1 MLDRLASNTR
11 LTTAGLGSLDPASV
25 PSGYALQLALG
36 PLDSLIAAMRLTRS
50 HKYVLMLRMVQRLHQ
65 AGQVWPAG
73 ESLPARLVWGAHTPT
88 DRTTV
93 LADVVAGYGAGVFSL
108 ETAVRMLQEA
118 GYPVEDVAEEVER
131 IQRRSFDQAA
141 RLADATGDNA
151 VVREYL
157 GLPKADLGV
166 PPVPLI
172 PGRPTAPATTPAAYL
187 AQPSPL
193 LPHGRSGQVGPTG
206 PGPR

>member
-1 MLDRLASNTR
+1 MSCPSIASSAR
-11 LTTAGLGSLDPASV
+11 
-25 PSGYALQLALG
+25 
-36 PLDSLIAAMRLTRS
+36 RE
-50 HKYVLMLRMVQRLHQ
+50 
-65 AGQVWPAG
+65 VWPAG

-93 LADVVAGYGAGVFSL
+93 LADVAGVFSL

-118 GYPVEDVAEEVER
+118 GYPVEEVDR
-131 IQRRSFDQAA
+131 IQRRAFDQAA

-151 VVREYL
+151 AVREYL
-157 GLPKADLGV
+157 GLPEADPGV

-172 PGRPTAPATTPAAYL
+172 PGQPTAPATAPAGYT
-187 AQPSPL
+187 AQRSVL
-193 LPHGRSGQVGPTG
+193 LPHSQSGQVGPTG